1 MGVRIARVGRPG
13 VSADTSAAPVNH
25 AQFIVEKIVYGY
37 CFVSQCTFIISLSM
51 RSLTVSASGCS
62 LVSEEVS
69 LLCLRG
75 VGSAG
80 VRGTTSLPLGRLG
93 PVCTILES
101 LRSRNCQ
108 VCRVLGVYRKVQR

>member
-1 MGVRIARVGRPG
+1 M
-13 VSADTSAAPVNH
+13 
-25 AQFIVEKIVYGY
+25 
-37 CFVSQCTFIISLSM
+37 FIISLSM

-62 LVSEEVS
+62 FVSEDVS

-80 VRGTTSLPLGRLG
+80 VRGTASLPLGRLG

-101 LRSRNCQ
+101 LRSRN
-108 VCRVLGVYRKVQR
+108 